1 MNDFYKQME
10 SLTTTNTNT
19 KQKETKRIKL
29 GVILASVV
37 ISLLLVGWWVKSTIH
52 TNDIQNFQVIQ
63 SFSGAVRIQTDG
75 GWYCQIMPRIWTY
88 PKVNSVFFSN
98 EESESKDR
106 DGVQVIFS
114 NKGTGDIGSQVV
126 YRLYTDNEKILKLH
140 EYARGDVDKIVDN
153 LVLSKLKNIFMKHAS
168 NITSSQAIEDLDQFA
183 ANIQKEFINNKEL
196 KDIGITVEQFSI
208 TNINFDKQTV
218 ELFRK
223 QQEADLQKK
232 TAEAEKLNLQ
242 MQKEKTI
249 AEYEKQVAESKG
261 KAEVEKIKA
270 VTDAERQKELAEIKG
285 KQDVAVAELEKQ
297 KATIEANKKLE
308 VVEIQKRE
316 EKAKLEVI
324 QIQADQKVAEARA
337 KEQQIKL
344 SGAMS
349 EEMKYKLD
357 IEKEIKIGVAREWA
371 KGIST
376 MKLPQT
382 FILGA
387 GEGKAAS
394 SSELFFQLM
403 NVKHAQELNQKK

>member
-1 MNDFYKQME
+1 MKL
-10 SLTTTNTNT
+10 SL
-19 KQKETKRIKL
+19 KIA
-29 GVILASVV
+29 GVIA
-37 ISLLLVGWWVKSTIH
+37 ILVALFIGVFCMHS
-52 TNDIQNFQVIQ
+52 NDIQDFQVIQ
-63 SFSGAVRIQTDG
+63 SMDGKTRIQADG
-75 GWYCQIMPRIWTY
+75 GWYFEMMPRIWTY

-98 EESESKDR
+98 DVKESEDQ
-106 DGVQVIFS
+106 DGVQVTFS
-114 NKGTGDIGSQVV
+114 NKGKGDISSQVV

-140 EYARGDVDKIVDN
+140 EYAHGDVDRIVDN
-153 LVLSKLKNIFMKHAS
+153 LVLSKLKDIAMEHAS
-168 NITSSQAIEDLDQFA
+168 NITSSQAVEDREQLA
-183 ANIQKEFINNKEL
+183 ANIRKDFVNNKEL
-196 KDIGITVEQFSI
+196 AAMGIIVEQFSI
-208 TNINFDKQTV
+208 TKIDFDKQT
-218 ELFRK
+218 EDLFKK

-249 AEYEKQVAESKG
+249 AQYEQQVAESKG

-285 KQDVAVAELEKQ
+285 KEAVAVAELEKQ

-324 QIQADQKVAEARA
+324 QIQAEQKVAEARA

-357 IEKEIKIGVAREWA
+357 IEKEIRIGVAKAIADGLSR
-371 KGIST
+371 T
-376 MKLPQT
+376 TLPQT
-382 FILGA
+382 FIMGSGA
-387 GEGKAAS
+387 DGKQAPALEMLMQLLVVKEAKGLQVPTNAS
-394 SSELFFQLM
+394 
-403 NVKHAQELNQKK
+403 K